1 LDVRAEAR
9 TYLRNKG
16 EGNDKCKR
24 VVTAYTVGSAMADNF
39 SQIVKQQAD
48 IVRIVGEYVKL
59 RKSGANWSAL
69 CPFHKEKSGSFYLYP
84 GTASYYCFGCH
95 EHGDV
100 FTFVQKM
107 EMLSFPEAVRAV
119 ATKMGIAL
127 PKRDFNSPEEAREA
141 GLRKQLIDAHEAA
154 TQYFEQSLKSPEAAR
169 AREYL
174 TLRGVTAETI
184 AKFRIGYAPESF
196 NDMRDRLGK
205 FFSEEALRASG
216 LFSWK
221 EQEDGSPG
229 PMYARFRK
237 RITFPIANEQGKP
250 IAFTARALDTQ
261 EQDAKAGPKYL
272 NSPETALYTKG
283 QVLFNLDKAKAS
295 IRELDIALLVEGQ
308 MDCISVFMGGIANV
322 IATSG
327 TAFTEHQVRLLSRF
341 TKRVVLNFDPDQA
354 GANAAE
360 KTIALL
366 VEEGFEVRVVTLEGG
381 LDPDRYIK
389 ERGIAAYSTAVRGA
403 VRYADYLIER
413 AQVLFPARTPESKVK
428 ALNMLLPHI
437 RRVPNAIAR
446 SDFAENAAQKLG
458 IESSL
463 VRQELRQ
470 AAAQRLES
478 VKAAQPRAVTEV
490 ERILLCALVLPDA
503 DSARTLAATRLAE
516 NPEWFSA
523 LGSAAVMEVLVNAP
537 APENPFEAAP
547 DDMSRMLLASALHGG
562 GDEDLA
568 VKVQGALET
577 LRRGYLERRSREVR
591 VQMAEAQ
598 RRGDSEMLLR
608 LAQEKVR
615 LDGELKR

>member
-1 LDVRAEAR
+1 
-9 TYLRNKG
+9 
-16 EGNDKCKR
+16 
-24 VVTAYTVGSAMADNF
+24 MADSF
-39 SQIVKQQAD
+39 AQTVKQQAD
-48 IVRIVGEYVKL
+48 IVRVVGEYVKL

-100 FTFVQKM
+100 FSFVMKM
-107 EMLSFPEAVRAV
+107 ETLSFPEAVRAV

-127 PKRDFNSPEEAREA
+127 PKREFNSPEEARDA
-141 GLRKQLIDAHEAA
+141 GLRRQLLEVHEAA

-174 TLRGVTAETI
+174 TLRGVTPETI

-205 FFSEEALRASG
+205 FFSDEVLRASG
-216 LFSWK
+216 LFSAK
-221 EQEDGSPG
+221 ENADGSPG

-250 IAFTARALDTQ
+250 IAFTARALDGA
-261 EQDAKAGPKYL
+261 EVDAKAGPKYM

-283 QVLFNLDKAKAS
+283 QVLFNLDKAKGS

-381 LDPDRYIK
+381 LDPDRFIK
-389 ERGIAAYSTAVRGA
+389 ERGMAVYSDAVRGA

-413 AQVLFPARTPESKVK
+413 ARAMFPARTPEAKVK

-446 SDFAENAAQKLG
+446 SEFAENAAQKLG

-463 VRQELRQ
+463 MRQELKQ

-503 DSARTLAATRLAE
+503 DGARQVAAERLGAH
-516 NPEWFSA
+516 PEWFAELPCAA
-523 LGSAAVMEVLVNAP
+523 LMEVLVSGP

-547 DDMSRMLLASALHGG
+547 DETSRALLAFALQGAE
-562 GDEDLA
+562 DELLA
-568 VKVQGALET
+568 PKVEGALET
-577 LRRGYLERRSREVR
+577 LRRQYLERRSREVR
-591 VQMAEAQ
+591 LQMAEAQ
-598 RRGDSEMLLR
+598 RRGDEEMLMK

-615 LDGELKR
+615 LDGELKG

>member
-1 LDVRAEAR
+1 
-9 TYLRNKG
+9 
-16 EGNDKCKR
+16 
-24 VVTAYTVGSAMADNF
+24 MADNF
-39 SQIVKQQAD
+39 SQSVKEQAD

-100 FTFVQKM
+100 FSFVMKM
-107 EMLSFPEAVRAV
+107 ETLSFPEAVRTV

-127 PKRDFNSPEEAREA
+127 PKREFSSPDEAREA
-141 GLRKQLIDAHEAA
+141 GLRRQLMEVHEAA

-174 TLRGVTAETI
+174 TLRGVSAETI

-205 FFSEEALRASG
+205 FFPEEVLRGSG

-250 IAFTARALDTQ
+250 IAFTARALDGADV
-261 EQDAKAGPKYL
+261 DAKAGPKYM

-283 QVLFNLDKAKAS
+283 QVLFNLDKAKGS
-295 IRELDIALLVEGQ
+295 MRELDIALLVEGQ

-360 KTIALL
+360 KTVALL

-381 LDPDRYIK
+381 LDPDRFIK
-389 ERGIAAYSTAVRGA
+389 ERGIAAYSEAVRGA
-403 VRYADYLIER
+403 ARYADYLIER
-413 AQVLFPARTPESKVK
+413 ARTMFPARTPESKVK

-463 VRQELRQ
+463 MRQELRQ

-478 VKAAQPRAVTEV
+478 VKAAQPRDVTEV
-490 ERILLCALVLPDA
+490 ERILLCALVLPEA
-503 DSARTLAATRLAE
+503 DSGRQLAAEKLGA
-516 NPEWFSA
+516 NPEWFA
-523 LGSAAVMEVLVNAP
+523 DLGSAAVIEVLVSGP
-537 APENPFEAAP
+537 APENPFDAAP
-547 DDMSRMLLASALHGG
+547 DEASRALLASALHSA
-562 GDEDLA
+562 GDAAGAGESLA
-568 VKVQGALET
+568 GKVEGALDSLHDRYLDRR
-577 LRRGYLERRSREVR
+577 LRELR

-598 RRGDSEMLLR
+598 RRGDEPMLMR
-608 LAQEKVR
+608 LAQEKLRVDR
-615 LDGELKR
+615 ELKR

>member
-1 LDVRAEAR
+1 
-9 TYLRNKG
+9 
-16 EGNDKCKR
+16 
-24 VVTAYTVGSAMADNF
+24 MADNF
-39 SQIVKQQAD
+39 SQSVKQQAD
-48 IVRIVGEYVKL
+48 IVRVVGEYVKL

-100 FTFVQKM
+100 FSFVMKM
-107 EMLSFPEAVRAV
+107 ETLSFPEAVRAV

-127 PKRDFNSPEEAREA
+127 PKREFNSPDEAREA
-141 GLRKQLIDAHEAA
+141 GLRRQLIDVHEAA
-154 TQYFEQSLKSPEAAR
+154 TQYFEQSLHSPEAAR

-174 TLRGVTAETI
+174 TLRGVSAETI

-205 FFSEEALRASG
+205 FFSEEVLRGSG

-221 EQEDGSPG
+221 EQEDGSAG

-250 IAFTARALDTQ
+250 IAFTARALDSA

-283 QVLFNLDKAKAS
+283 QVLFNLDKAKGAM
-295 IRELDIALLVEGQ
+295 RELDIALLVEGQ

-389 ERGIAAYSTAVRGA
+389 ERGIAAYSSAVREA
-403 VRYADYLIER
+403 ARYADYLIER
-413 AQVLFPARTPESKVK
+413 ARTMFPARTPESKRK

-437 RRVPNAIAR
+437 RRVPDAIAR
-446 SDFAENAAQKLG
+446 NEFQENAAQKLG

-463 VRQELRQ
+463 MRQELKQ
-470 AAAQRLES
+470 AAAQRLDS

-490 ERILLCALVLPDA
+490 ERILLCALVLPEA
-503 DSARTLAATRLAE
+503 DSARALAAERLGA
-516 NPEWFSA
+516 NPEWFSG
-523 LGSAAVMEVLVNAP
+523 LGSAAVMEVLVSGP
-537 APENPFEAAP
+537 APENPFDAAP
-547 DDMSRMLLASALHGG
+547 DEGSRALLASALHSAS
-562 GDEDLA
+562 EA
-568 VKVQGALET
+568 SEESESSAAKVQGALDSLHDKYLDRR
-577 LRRGYLERRSREVR
+577 LRELR

-598 RRGDSEMLLR
+598 RRGDEAMLMR
-608 LAQEKVR
+608 LAQEKLRVDR
-615 LDGELKR
+615 ELKR

>member
-1 LDVRAEAR
+1 
-9 TYLRNKG
+9 
-16 EGNDKCKR
+16 
-24 VVTAYTVGSAMADNF
+24 MADNF
-39 SQIVKQQAD
+39 SQVVKQQAD

-84 GTASYYCFGCH
+84 GNASYYCFGCH
-95 EHGDV
+95 VHGDV
-100 FTFVQKM
+100 FDFVMKM
-107 EMLSFPEAVRAV
+107 ETLSFPEAVRAV
-119 ATKMGIAL
+119 ATKMGIPL
-127 PKRDFNSPEEAREA
+127 PKREFSSPEEAREA
-141 GLRKQLIDAHEAA
+141 GLRRQLMDAHEAA

-174 TLRGVTAETI
+174 TLRGVSAETI

-205 FFSEEALRASG
+205 FFSEEVLRASG

-250 IAFTARALDTQ
+250 IAFTARALDSA
-261 EQDAKAGPKYL
+261 EQDAKAGPKYM

-283 QVLFNLDKAKAS
+283 QVLFNLDKAKGP

-322 IATSG
+322 MATSG

-403 VRYADYLIER
+403 MRYADYLIER
-413 AQVLFPARTPESKVK
+413 AQILFPARTPESKVK

-463 VRQELRQ
+463 MRQELRT

-503 DSARTLAATRLAE
+503 DSARALAVERLAE

-523 LGSAAVMEVLVNAP
+523 LGSAAVIEVLVNAT
-537 APENPFEAAP
+537 APENPFDAAP
-547 DDMSRMLLASALHGG
+547 DDGSRMLLASALQSAS
-562 GDEDLA
+562 EEEVSA
-568 VKVQGALET
+568 AKVEGALET

-591 VQMAEAQ
+591 VQMAEAS